1 MAEKFHSHLYP
12 YRLMLPAVAIFTVFF
27 IGPAL
32 FGLGLSLTD
41 ARITDSDFTF
51 VGLDNYR
58 TLFGDSAGFIGAV
71 TNQFLFAIATTLG
84 KTVIGVALALLLDR
98 AFVGRNFVR
107 ALVYLPIM
115 FSTIVIGIVF
125 TFLLD
130 QEGMVNSF
138 LDGIGLSALAF
149 DWFGDFDIALYAVA
163 GVDVWIGV
171 GWTVVIV
178 LAALQAVP
186 GDVIEAASLDGA
198 GPVRMLTRI
207 KLPLILHAVNLA
219 MVLTLISGMKAFD
232 IIYATTKGGPGKATE
247 VISTYI
253 ASKISTG
260 SIVLPAAASFA
271 QLVLICAVALTVN
284 AFVRRMEAKE
294 SA

>member
-1 MAEKFHSHLYP
+1 MATKLHSHMYP
-12 YRLMLPAVAIFTVFF
+12 YRLMLPAVAVFTVFF

-58 TLFGDSAGFIGAV
+58 TLFGESAAFTGAV
-71 TNQFLFAIATTLG
+71 LNQFLFALATTLG

-115 FSTIVIGIVF
+115 FSTVVIGIVF
-125 TFLLD
+125 TYLLSQD
-130 QEGMVNSF
+130 GLLNSF
-138 LDGIGLSALAF
+138 LDGIGLTALTL
-149 DWFGDFDIALYAVA
+149 DWFGDFDVALYAVA

-178 LAALQAVP
+178 LAALQSVP
-186 GDVIEAASLDGA
+186 GDVLEAAALDGA
-198 GPVRMLTRI
+198 GAFRTLVRI
-207 KLPLILHAVNLA
+207 KLPLIMHAVSLA

-232 IIYATTKGGPGKATE
+232 IIYATTKGGPGKSTE

-260 SIVLPAAASFA
+260 SLALPAAASFA
-271 QLVLICAVALTVN
+271 QLVLICVVALTVN

-294 SA
+294 S